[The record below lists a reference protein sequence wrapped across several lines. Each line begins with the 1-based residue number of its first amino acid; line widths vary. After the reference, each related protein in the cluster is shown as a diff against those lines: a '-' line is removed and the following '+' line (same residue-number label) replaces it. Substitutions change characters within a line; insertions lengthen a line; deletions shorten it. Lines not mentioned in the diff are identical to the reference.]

1 MKRRHPI
8 TGCRVDTL
16 LNDLWLV
23 SSPQILQGWVDQALS
38 LDLNKLVEMRGGKS
52 DEDKEEEDDAG
63 YKVEDGVAV
72 MHVRGAIT
80 KYPTSFGPVMGGTSC
95 IGMRN
100 ALDHAAK
107 NDAVKAIIIRGE
119 SHGGTADGLDSLNK
133 RIAKIDTQTKPIFG
147 FADDVSCSAMYWILS
162 GTREIGA
169 NANAVIG
176 SIGGMMIVRDFSE
189 AFKKEGIKVIPIA
202 TGSMKAVGAPGVEL
216 KPEEVEYISN
226 MVKQRTQPFFDA
238 VAKGRRLTTDQI
250 GPIIQTASIYTG
262 RQGKELGL
270 VDHVEELDEFTDR
283 VRSQTV
289 NTRLVDIPP
298 RSNDMNLSAEQLAT
312 IRTVCGNQQLSEA
325 GALDSLLQR
334 AVSMNTQLGE
344 QTTQINQL
352 KAQLPKT
359 VDQDVLNGRA
369 ELKAERLDLLKTQG
383 KITQAQTDHLTKMLN
398 DNKQVM
404 VGTTLASGKSVID
417 GIVDSLT
424 LGVDSG
430 IANGRKAEGQAQPF
444 VPNSPSGDGKPGD
457 EMVEGVLK
465 NHFEAKAHDYGANLT
480 QAGSIA
486 GKR

>member
-119 SHGGTADGLDSLNK
+119 SH
-133 RIAKIDTQTKPIFG
+133 
-147 FADDVSCSAMYWILS
+147 

-312 IRTVCGNQQLSEA
+312 IRNVCGNQQLSEA